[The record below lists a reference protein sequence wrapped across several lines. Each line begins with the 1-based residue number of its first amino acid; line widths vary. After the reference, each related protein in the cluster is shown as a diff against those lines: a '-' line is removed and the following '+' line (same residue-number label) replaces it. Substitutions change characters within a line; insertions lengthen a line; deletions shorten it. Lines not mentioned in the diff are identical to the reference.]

1 MYKRKKLSGT
11 SYDDTEVRKEIIKF
25 SREYLGLSM
34 KQNPKQRKIDLIG
47 RKKNPD
53 VGVEVEKGGWKGD
66 FWETPTYCDLTD
78 LGVSTVN
85 IPIRK
90 EKYWKERFMWYGKMK
105 VNPSWKKNI
114 FVRTN
119 DDFTQIMVIRPE
131 VITDPTKLIYTTF
144 QANNCD
150 ELEDWMSFKREDV
163 ETYNLINEEYILEK
177 WPI

>member
-1 MYKRKKLSGT
+1 MYKQKRLSNVN
-11 SYDDTEVRKEIIKF
+11 YDDTAVRKKIIEF
-25 SREYLGLSM
+25 FNIMWDVELIEH
-34 KQNPKQRKIDLIG
+34 PKQRKIDLLG
-47 RKKNPD
+47 VDDPEL
-53 VGVEVEKGGWKGD
+53 GVEVENGHWKGD
-66 FWETPTYCDLTD
+66 FWTTPSYCDISAQ
-78 LGVSTVN
+78 GFSTLN

-105 VNPSWKKNI
+105 ENPSWKKNI

-119 DDFTQIMVIRPE
+119 DDFTQVMIIRPE

-163 ETYNLINEEYILEK
+163 EVYNLTEGKYILDER
-177 WPI
+177 